1 MIDAIDSNGDKH
13 DSYMTDNELYYMQ
26 HLNKNE
32 GLLEYYHLLQEGLCS
47 VFI

>member
-1 MIDAIDSNGDKH
+1 MIEGIEQNGYEH
-13 DSYMTDNELYYMQ
+13 DNYMNDNELHYMQ

-32 GLLEYYHLLQEGLCS
+32 GLLEYYHMLQEGLCS